1 MIKKSIVI
9 EQLPYNYRLKNYPL
23 CFYKKIFLMDASR
36 VFGKGKKKLDSI
48 NRCTTSIRLGN
59 TCRQFYGKEKK
70 RKKN

>member
-1 MIKKSIVI
+1 
-9 EQLPYNYRLKNYPL
+9 
-23 CFYKKIFLMDASR
+23 MDASR

-70 RKKN
+70 KKKKTDFLIIFIIIIFFIKLYQNFNKMIN